1 MLNFIFKSKPN
12 YVNFGLLV
20 YRLALG
26 ISIFYH
32 GYLKYLSGAEGLY
45 KVGSMLAPLGVPGG
59 YLGVPGGYEILGTM
73 ASCAEMIGGI
83 LIVLGLFT
91 RIGSLMLIG
100 TLAMATTLSI
110 NGSFFSWDYPS
121 QMGFGALMLFFAGA
135 GRYSLDKALF
145 K

>member
-1 MLNFIFKSKPN
+1 MLSFIFKSKPN
-12 YVNFGLLV
+12 YINFGLLI

-26 ISIFYH
+26 ISMFYH
-32 GYLKYLSGAEGLY
+32 DYLKWLSGPEGLY